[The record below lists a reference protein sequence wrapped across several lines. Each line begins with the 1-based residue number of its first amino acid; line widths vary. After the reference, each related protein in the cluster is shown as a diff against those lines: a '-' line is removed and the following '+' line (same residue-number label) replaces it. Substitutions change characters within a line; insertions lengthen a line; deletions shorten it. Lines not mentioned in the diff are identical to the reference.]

1 VPRQEI
7 IYAGDLVVGDAGQR
21 IGEPSL
27 RVHTI
32 QLGGLDQGVGDGG
45 GAAAG
50 LRSDEQVVLASDGQ
64 FPFILPM
71 SGRFIG
77 FIIDGMPI
85 LART

>member
-1 VPRQEI
+1 MTVDDCFQRFGQP
-7 IYAGDLVVGDAGQR
+7 GVGIDGVELA
-21 IGEPSL
+21 
-27 RVHTI
+27 
-32 QLGGLDQGVGDGG
+32 GLDQRGDGG
-45 GAAAG
+45 PVLGPGIVAG
-50 LRSDEQVVLASDGQ
+50 EEGVLSVQGQ

>member
-1 VPRQEI
+1 M
-7 IYAGDLVVGDAGQR
+7 AGRDGLQRRLQVGEGLDAVDLCGRDQRGDAGPGATAFVVPRKQSVLS
-21 IGEPSL
+21 GE
-27 RVHTI
+27 R
-32 QLGGLDQGVGDGG
+32 
-45 GAAAG
+45 
-50 LRSDEQVVLASDGQ
+50 Q